1 MPVFSG
7 FAPRW
12 PSQTV
17 VTIYTDVH
25 RFFPRIDLELAEF
38 CRDTLCDA
46 WLDLPDPFRQR
57 GYRTLMYPRT
67 VRIRSSNG
75 TLNEY
80 VRVVEAYRENG
91 KVKQR
96 VVVDL
101 GRKDVLL
108 EVLPKLQRLLRGD
121 IEPDEGTS
129 TELKVIDASTW
140 GPVLAVRILF
150 DQLGLW
156 GILDRCLRR
165 AKGVSFTDRAF
176 VLIANR
182 LIRPTSE
189 HGLAG
194 WLETDFVCD
203 RMGRRF
209 VPNWHRHN
217 RVRVHPTQLEAW
229 YRTLDQLYRAKER
242 IEEALYHHLR
252 DLFSFKPDLV
262 LYDIT
267 STYFEGAGPKDFA
280 KHGYSRDGK
289 PRNVQ
294 VVVGVVMV
302 AGWPI
307 AHHVWPGNRVDHETV
322 QEVVG
327 DLQKRFGFGRVVFVG
342 DRGMVTAENLELLKR
357 AHHGFVVGLD
367 RRRNSELKGWLDL
380 LDETKWLHCPV
391 GINAQERK
399 TDPPRTRAQEVASGD
414 PEMRVIIV
422 DSDERRQ
429 YEQAMRQRAMDRTRQ
444 KLEKLKARVR
454 SGGIK
459 NRDKIIKAAERI
471 LGKNHGQ
478 RYYAYEL
485 NAGGEFE
492 FSECR
497 SLEHEKRIEGKY
509 VIATAEK
516 SLSVL
521 EALAIYKDLAD
532 VERGF
537 RHLKDVLA
545 MRPIYH
551 QIEPRVRAHI
561 FVAALALLVQ
571 RLLDRRLQ
579 DAKID
584 LSSTRAMEALSTVR
598 HVTFRVEGQGK
609 RSGVAG
615 GSPDARSVLRALKIA
630 ELRPPAPP
638 AELAATVM

>member
-1 MPVFSG
+1 
-7 FAPRW
+7 
-12 PSQTV
+12 
-17 VTIYTDVH
+17 
-25 RFFPRIDLELAEF
+25 
-38 CRDTLCDA
+38 
-46 WLDLPDPFRQR
+46 
-57 GYRTLMYPRT
+57 MYPRIVK
-67 VRIRSSNG
+67 VRSTNG
-75 TLNEY
+75 TVNEY
-80 VRVVEAYRENG
+80 VRVVEAYRDGG
-91 KVKQR
+91 KPKQR
-96 VVVDL
+96 TVVDL
-101 GRKDVLL
+101 GRLEVLR

-121 IEPDEGTS
+121 TDPESDTAP
-129 TELKVIDASTW
+129 ELHVSDASTW
-140 GPVLAVRILF
+140 GPVLAVRTLF

-156 GILDRCLRR
+156 QILDDSLGH
-165 AKGVSFTDRAF
+165 AKGVPFADRAF
-176 VLIANR
+176 VLVANR
-182 LIRPTSE
+182 LISPASE

-209 VPNWHRHN
+209 VPNWHQRN
-217 RVRVHPTQLEAW
+217 RVRVHPSQLDAW
-229 YRTLDQLYRAKER
+229 YRTLDQLYKAKAR
-242 IEEALYHHLR
+242 IEEALYHRLR

-267 STYFEGAGPKDFA
+267 STYFEGAGPENFA

-289 PRNVQ
+289 PHNVQ

-307 AHHVWPGNRVDHETV
+307 AHHVWPGNRIDHDTV
-322 QEVVG
+322 QEVVA
-327 DLQKRFGFGRVVFVG
+327 DLQKRFGFGRIVFVG
-342 DRGMVTAENLELLKR
+342 DRGMVTAENLESLQR
-357 AHHGFVVGLD
+357 ARHGFVVGLD

-380 LDETKWLHCPV
+380 VDEKKWVRCPV

-414 PEMRVIIV
+414 PDLRVVIV

-429 YEQAMRQRAMDRTRQ
+429 YEQAMRQRSMNRTRE
-444 KLEKLKARVR
+444 KLEKLQARVT
-454 SGGIK
+454 SGRLK
-459 NRDKIIKAAERI
+459 HRDKIIKAAERI
-471 LGKNHGQ
+471 LRKNHGQ
-478 RYYAYEL
+478 RYYAYQV
-485 NAGGEFE
+485 NAEGQFE
-492 FSECR
+492 FSECA

-521 EALAIYKDLAD
+521 EAVAIYKDLAD
-532 VERGF
+532 IERGF

-579 DAKID
+579 EADAGF
-584 LSSTRAMEALSTVR
+584 SSTRAMEALSTVR
-598 HVTFRVEGQGK
+598 HVTFRVEGEAK
-609 RSGVAG
+609 RCGVAG
-615 GSPDARSVLRALKIA
+615 GSPDARRALKA
-630 ELRPPAPP
+630 LKVGELRPPVPP
-638 AELAATVM
+638 AEIADTVM

>member
-1 MPVFSG
+1 
-7 FAPRW
+7 
-12 PSQTV
+12 
-17 VTIYTDVH
+17 
-25 RFFPRIDLELAEF
+25 
-38 CRDTLCDA
+38 
-46 WLDLPDPFRQR
+46 
-57 GYRTLMYPRT
+57 MYPRT
-67 VRIRSSNG
+67 VKIRSSNG
-75 TLNEY
+75 TINEY
-80 VRVVEAYRENG
+80 IRIVEAYREDG

-96 VVVDL
+96 VVADL
-101 GRKDVLL
+101 GRKDVLS
-108 EVLPKLQRLLRGD
+108 VMLPKLQRLLRGE
-121 IEPDEGTS
+121 IEPEDSTS
-129 TELKVIDASTW
+129 CDLKVIDASTW
-140 GPVLAVRILF
+140 GPVLAVRSLF

-165 AKGVSFTDRAF
+165 AKDVSFTDRAF

-182 LIRPTSE
+182 LIRPASE

-209 VPNWHRHN
+209 MPNWHRRN
-217 RVRVHPTQLEAW
+217 RVRVHASQLAAW
-229 YRTLDQLYRAKER
+229 YRTLDQLHKAKER
-242 IEEALYHHLR
+242 IEEALYHQLR

-267 STYFEGAGPKDFA
+267 STYFEGAGPHDFA

-307 AHHVWPGNRVDHETV
+307 AHHVWPGNQVDHETV
-322 QEVVG
+322 QEIVS

-342 DRGMVTAENLELLKR
+342 DRGMVTAENLESLTR
-357 AHHGFVVGLD
+357 AQHGFVVGLD
-367 RRRNSELKGWLDL
+367 RRRNSALKGWLDL
-380 LDETKWLHCPV
+380 LDDTKWVDCPV
-391 GINAQERK
+391 GINAHERQS
-399 TDPPRTRAQEVASGD
+399 DPPRTRAQEVASGD

-422 DSDERRQ
+422 DSEERRG
-429 YEQAMRQRAMDRTRQ
+429 YEQAMRERSMDRTRQ
-444 KLEKLKARVR
+444 KLEKLAARVR
-454 SGGIK
+454 TGRIK
-459 NRDKIIKAAERI
+459 DRDKIIKAAERV

-478 RYYAYEL
+478 RYYSYEVTT
-485 NAGGEFE
+485 GGAFE
-492 FSECR
+492 FRECR

-521 EALAIYKDLAD
+521 EAVAIYKDLAD

-551 QIEPRVRAHI
+551 QVEPRVRAHI

-571 RLLDRRLQ
+571 RLLDRRLRG
-579 DAKID
+579 AG
-584 LSSTRAMEALSTVR
+584 LEFSSTRAMEALSTIR
-598 HVTFRVEGQGK
+598 HVTFRVEGEGK
-609 RSGVAG
+609 RAGVAG
-615 GSPDARSVLRALKIA
+615 GSPDARRVLKALKIGV
-630 ELRPPAPP
+630 LRPPTPP
-638 AELAATVM
+638 AERAAAVM

>member
-1 MPVFSG
+1 
-7 FAPRW
+7 
-12 PSQTV
+12 
-17 VTIYTDVH
+17 
-25 RFFPRIDLELAEF
+25 
-38 CRDTLCDA
+38 
-46 WLDLPDPFRQR
+46 
-57 GYRTLMYPRT
+57 MYPRT
-67 VRIRSSNG
+67 VKIRSSNG

-80 VRVVEAYRENG
+80 VRIVEAYREDG

-96 VVVDL
+96 VVADL

-108 EVLPKLQRLLRGD
+108 AMLPKLQRLLRGE
-121 IEPDEGTS
+121 IEPEDS
-129 TELKVIDASTW
+129 ASSDLKVIDASTW
-140 GPVLAVRILF
+140 GPILAVRTLF

-165 AKGVSFTDRAF
+165 AKDVSFTDRAF

-203 RMGRRF
+203 RAGRRF
-209 VPNWHRHN
+209 VPNWRRRK
-217 RVRVHPTQLEAW
+217 RVRVHPSQLAAW
-229 YRTLDQLYRAKER
+229 YRTLDQLDRAKER
-242 IEEALYHHLR
+242 IEEALYHQLR

-267 STYFEGAGPKDFA
+267 STYFEGAGPRDFA

-322 QEVVG
+322 QEVVA

-342 DRGMVTAENLELLKR
+342 DRGMVTAENLESLKR
-357 AHHGFVVGLD
+357 AEHGFVVGLD

-380 LDETKWLHCPV
+380 LDDTKWVACPV
-391 GINAQERK
+391 GINAQERQ
-399 TDPPRTRAQEVASGD
+399 TEPPRTRAQEVASGD
-414 PEMRVIIV
+414 PEMRVVIV
-422 DSDERRQ
+422 DSEERRQ
-429 YEQAMRQRAMDRTRQ
+429 YEQAMRERSMDRTRQ
-444 KLEKLKARVR
+444 GLEKLAARVR
-454 SGGIK
+454 TGRIK
-459 NRDKIIKAAERI
+459 DRDKIIQAAERI
-471 LGKNHGQ
+471 LGKNHGR
-478 RYYAYEL
+478 RYYSYEVK
-485 NAGGEFE
+485 AGGAFE
-492 FSECR
+492 FRECAA
-497 SLEHEKRIEGKY
+497 LGHEERIEGKY
-509 VIATAEK
+509 VIATTEK

-521 EALAIYKDLAD
+521 EAVAIYKDLAD

-537 RHLKDVLA
+537 RHLKDVVA

-551 QIEPRVRAHI
+551 QVEPRVRAHI
-561 FVAALALLVQ
+561 FVAAPALLVQ
-571 RLLDRRLQ
+571 RLLDRRLR
-579 DAKID
+579 DADIEF
-584 LSSTRAMEALSTVR
+584 SSPRAMEALSTVR
-598 HVTFRVEGQGK
+598 HVTFRVEGEG
-609 RSGVAG
+609 RRAGVAG
-615 GSPDARSVLRALKIA
+615 GSPDARRVLKALKIG
-630 ELRPPAPP
+630 ELRPPTPP